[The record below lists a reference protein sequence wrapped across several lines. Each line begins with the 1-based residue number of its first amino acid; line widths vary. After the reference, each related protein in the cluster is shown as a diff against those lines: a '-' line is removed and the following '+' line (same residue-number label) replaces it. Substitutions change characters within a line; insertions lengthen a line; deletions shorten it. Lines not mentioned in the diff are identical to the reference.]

1 MRSEFTQD
9 REESKAGKPRRPA
22 SLGRPLSPR
31 APSSV
36 LLVLCPPT
44 ERGKATLL
52 GTDSRPQS
60 WLKSK
65 VHFPH
70 IASYTLNYLLQE
82 ARTNVFLHYCCNCKP
97 RTMPSR
103 CLELVV

>member
-36 LLVLCPPT
+36 LLVLCPPQSE
-44 ERGKATLL
+44 ERPLYWEQTHGLKA
-52 GTDSRPQS
+52 G
-60 WLKSK
+60 
-65 VHFPH
+65 
-70 IASYTLNYLLQE
+70 
-82 ARTNVFLHYCCNCKP
+82 
-97 RTMPSR
+97 
-103 CLELVV
+103 

>member
-9 REESKAGKPRRPA
+9 REESKARSPGGQLLWA
-22 SLGRPLSPR
+22 GLSHPGP
-31 APSSV
+31 PSSV

-44 ERGKATLL
+44 EQGKATLL

-70 IASYTLNYLLQE
+70 VTFYTLNYQLQE

-97 RTMPSR
+97 RTTPSR
-103 CLELVV
+103 PLELRV